1 MLILLAGGDATAVLR
16 EGSTAT
22 GSGPDAPDVASPER
36 TEPGRPEPVLHDE
49 LDAEWRL
56 WCGGHDDGGRP
67 RGWPARGA
75 SPP

>member
-1 MLILLAGGDATAVLR
+1 MLILLAGGDATAALR

-36 TEPGRPEPVLHDE
+36 TEPIRPELDE

-56 WCGGHDDGGRP
+56 WCGGQEDEGRP
-67 RGWPARGA
+67 RGWPALGA
-75 SPP
+75 L